1 MKKSILNIS
10 FVILSVLLFYG
21 VFYIF
26 WKNDRL
32 DIRYYYWSKYYKDGS
47 RDYFLTKEE
56 QTLYWEVDFKNPK
69 KEAIYFGEFDY
80 LINDQKDTFQITKK
94 HRNESIDN
102 SNNTFRT
109 HLDPIY
115 SDIIHLNVD
124 NGVYQIRQE
133 ATYPKWSDKLLIDLD
148 DFSGEAIKLKI
159 KSKSDWD
166 NNSYSNLIE
175 FTSYGLEN
183 MEAISLF
190 DKMKSYRIKPD
201 KFENNNIKLRQTFK
215 NGKPHGS
222 KIIYPSSPFFLDSIN
237 IKVTM
242 GRNQILSRKNIPAFN
257 INTRGP
263 LKDKKS
269 YHFIYQT
276 DSIVELYNE
285 GRLVDCK
292 VWSLDYEINFERN
305 RVVNNDKEKV
315 NLKIIKDTNT
325 CISIVYDKFLKN
337 KWDYYV
343 KSTPSN
349 ENWSLKFNTP
359 KLIYENNDKN
369 GILNI
374 NQLTFEFDQEKIDEI
389 FIKFL
394 IYLFAFLILE
404 SLVFWIFIK
413 MKIKLNR

>member
-1 MKKSILNIS
+1 
-10 FVILSVLLFYG
+10 
-21 VFYIF
+21 
-26 WKNDRL
+26 
-32 DIRYYYWSKYYKDGS
+32 
-47 RDYFLTKEE
+47 
-56 QTLYWEVDFKNPK
+56 
-69 KEAIYFGEFDY
+69 
-80 LINDQKDTFQITKK
+80 LI
-94 HRNESIDN
+94 N

-166 NNSYSNLIE
+166 NNYYSNLIE

-237 IKVTM
+237 IKVNM

-325 CISIVYDKFLKN
+325 FINIVYDKFLKN

>member
-1 MKKSILNIS
+1 
-10 FVILSVLLFYG
+10 
-21 VFYIF
+21 
-26 WKNDRL
+26 
-32 DIRYYYWSKYYKDGS
+32 
-47 RDYFLTKEE
+47 
-56 QTLYWEVDFKNPK
+56 
-69 KEAIYFGEFDY
+69 
-80 LINDQKDTFQITKK
+80 
-94 HRNESIDN
+94 
-102 SNNTFRT
+102 
-109 HLDPIY
+109 
-115 SDIIHLNVD
+115 
-124 NGVYQIRQE
+124 
-133 ATYPKWSDKLLIDLD
+133 
-148 DFSGEAIKLKI
+148 
-159 KSKSDWD
+159 
-166 NNSYSNLIE
+166 
-175 FTSYGLEN
+175 

-237 IKVTM
+237 IKVNM
-242 GRNQILSRKNIPAFN
+242 GRNQILREKIFPAFN

-315 NLKIIKDTNT
+315 NLKIIKDSNT

-374 NQLTFEFDQEKIDEI
+374 NQLTFEFDQKRIDDI
-389 FIKFL
+389 FNKFL
-394 IYLFAFLILE
+394 ITLISLLLIE
-404 SLVFWIFIK
+404 SLIIFLFVKRIK
-413 MKIKLNR
+413 KINK